1 MIAQMAERSF
11 RNREAAGSIPARST
25 IFAGLAQLA
34 VRPICI
40 REVGGSTPS
49 VSTAHAARLDERQIT
64 NLEVVGSSPTV
75 CSIGEVLRKHGGL
88 QNRKRGFDSYL
99 RCQSTASREVWS
111 FLPDLESGDRRFK
124 SCLADHFCRRS
135 TVVVHLHGK
144 QGVRGSIPRVGTIG
158 PVRMDPHPASEVGSS
173 RFES

>member
-1 MIAQMAERSF
+1 MAERSF

-25 IFAGLAQLA
+25 IYAGLAQLA

-49 VSTAHAARLDERQIT
+49 VSTNRARGPKDGHRSTKAAYA
-64 NLEVVGSSPTV
+64 GSSPAV
-75 CSIGEVLRKHGGL
+75 RSIGEVLREHGGL
-88 QNRKRGFDSYL
+88 QNRRRGFDSYL

-124 SCLADHFCRRS
+124 SCLADQSAVIAQWQCSRLVYGRR
-135 TVVVHLHGK
+135 
-144 QGVRGSIPRVGTIG
+144 RF
-158 PVRMDPHPASEVGSS
+158 DP
-173 RFES
+173 F